1 LKKKNAFVLDAS
13 VTLSWVFED
22 ESTPYTDRVLE
33 ALSNK
38 VAVVPLIWPL
48 EVGNGL
54 LVAERRRRLTHAES
68 VQFLNLLSQLSI
80 RVEYFT
86 LESMLGKI
94 LELARKARLSSY
106 DASYLELS
114 MQLGL
119 PLATKDKVLLEAAKR
134 CGVKIFAHAF
144 LQK

>member
-1 LKKKNAFVLDAS
+1 LKKKEAFVLDAS
-13 VTLSWVFED
+13 VTLSWIFED

-33 ALSNK
+33 ALSNR
-38 VAVVPLIWPL
+38 AAAVPLVWPL

-54 LVAERRRRLTHAES
+54 LVAERRRRITHAES
-68 VQFLNLLSQLSI
+68 VQFLTLLTQLSI

-94 LELARKARLSSY
+94 LELAGKAGLSSY

-119 PLATKDKVLLEAAKR
+119 PLATKDRVLLAAARR
-134 CGVKIFAHAF
+134 CGVKIFAHTSS
-144 LQK
+144 QK